1 MWRRRNERGSLG
13 WFEFRTRAGVYVLL
27 AAVPVLAVVLA
38 AGQRQVRGPG
48 LAVFLLLSV
57 AQAGVCIA
65 LLHAGLGRYLAA
77 GPPPGRWLVASAA
90 ALTAAG
96 VLAGAAAFPAFTQ
109 PPGTAFPVSMLVAML
124 FSGALILALTPLLSL
139 RALTALV
146 LVSAAAASGL
156 TASIGRAGAGPHGD
170 LLVAAA
176 LVYTF
181 IVGVGVLTCRSSAS
195 TLRIMSELDRSRT
208 AHARLSVA
216 EERLRFARDLHDVL
230 GRNLSLIAV
239 QSELAAELARRGDQ
253 DAAGQ
258 MLQVRQVAHESLR
271 EMRAVVSGYRTADL
285 GTELAGAQEV
295 LRSAGMS
302 CRVTGDAAGLPADV
316 QAALGWVVREGTT
329 NIIRHSDATA
339 CTIELAHPGF
349 PGRPARGD
357 APHGQRPRAHAG
369 RRIWRQRAG
378 RARRAAGRPG
388 RQHHHRASPQRPL
401 PAGGQ
406 PARLRRR
413 SGAARPGPARHRCQR
428 RDARAVIRVLLADD
442 ENLIRTAL
450 ASLLAIQDDLEVV
463 AQAASGDE
471 ALAMARRHRP
481 DVAVLDLQM
490 PGLDGIAVAGQLV
503 TELPACGSLIL
514 TSYGRPGHLK
524 RALAAGVRGFLPKT
538 VSAQVLADVV
548 RTVHRGGRYVDPELA
563 ADAISAGDSPLT
575 PREADVLELAAG
587 GAPVDEIARRA
598 ALTPGTVRNYLSS
611 AAAKLGAANRHEAV
625 QLARSRGWI

>member
-1 MWRRRNERGSLG
+1 MWRRWNERGSLG
-13 WFEFRTRAGVYVLL
+13 WFEWRTRAGVYVLL

-38 AGQRQVRGPG
+38 AGQRQVRVPG

-77 GPPPGRWLVASAA
+77 GPPPDRWLVASAA

-109 PPGTAFPVSMLVAML
+109 PHGTAFPVSMLVAML
-124 FSGALILALTPLLSL
+124 FSGALIVALTPLLSL
-139 RALTALV
+139 RALTGLV
-146 LVSAAAASGL
+146 VVSAAAASAL
-156 TASIGRAGAGPHGD
+156 TASVGREGTGAYGR
-170 LLVAAA
+170 LLIAASLFYA
-176 LVYTF
+176 F
-181 IVGVGVLTCRSSAS
+181 NVGIGVLTCRGSAS

-208 AHARLSVA
+208 EHARLSVA

-302 CRVTGDAAGLPADV
+302 CRVIGDAAGLPPDV

-339 CTIELAHPGF
+339 CTIELHILDSPG
-349 PGRPARGD
+349 A
-357 APHGQRPRAHAG
+357 PRAVTLSMDNDRVHTLDAG
-369 RRIWRQRAG
+369 SGGSGLAG
-378 RARRAAGRPG
+378 ARRAAGRPG
-388 RQHHHRASPQRPL
+388 RQHHDRASPQRPL

-413 SGAARPGPARHRCQR
+413 SGAAWPGPARHRCHTK
-428 RDARAVIRVLLADD
+428 DARAVIRVLLADD

-450 ASLLAIQDDLEVV
+450 ASLLAIQDDLQVV

-490 PGLDGIAVAGQLV
+490 PGLDGIAVAEQLV

-587 GAPVDEIARRA
+587 GAPVDEIAKRA

>member
-1 MWRRRNERGSLG
+1 M
-13 WFEFRTRAGVYVLL
+13 
-27 AAVPVLAVVLA
+27 
-38 AGQRQVRGPG
+38 
-48 LAVFLLLSV
+48 
-57 AQAGVCIA
+57 
-65 LLHAGLGRYLAA
+65 
-77 GPPPGRWLVASAA
+77 
-90 ALTAAG
+90 
-96 VLAGAAAFPAFTQ
+96 
-109 PPGTAFPVSMLVAML
+109 
-124 FSGALILALTPLLSL
+124 
-139 RALTALV
+139 
-146 LVSAAAASGL
+146 SAAAASGL

-170 LLVAAA
+170 FLVAAA
-176 LVYTF
+176 LVYAF
-181 IVGVGVLTCRSSAS
+181 IVGIGVLTCRSSAS

-339 CTIELAHPGF
+339 CTIELGILDSPG
-349 PGRPARGD
+349 A
-357 APHGQRPRAHAG
+357 PRAVTLRMDNDRVHTPDTGSGGSGLAG
-369 RRIWRQRAG
+369 LGERLAG
-378 RARRAAGRPG
+378 LGGSITTGHPRNGHFRLE
-388 RQHHHRASPQRPL
+388 ASL
-401 PAGGQ
+401 PAC
-406 PARLRRR
+406 
-413 SGAARPGPARHRCQR
+413 GAAPAPPGPAQAGTGVTR

-463 AQAASGDE
+463 AQAASGEE

-490 PGLDGIAVAGQLV
+490 PGLDGIAVAETLV

-587 GAPVDEIARRA
+587 GAPVDEIAKRA

>member
-1 MWRRRNERGSLG
+1 MWRRWNELGSLG
-13 WFEFRTRAGVYVLL
+13 RFELWTRASGYVLL
-27 AAVPVLAVVLA
+27 AAVPVLAVILA

-65 LLHAGLGRYLAA
+65 LLHAGRGCYLAA
-77 GPPPGRWLVASAA
+77 GPQPDRWLVASAA

-109 PPGTAFPVSMLVAML
+109 PPGAAYPLSLLVAAL
-124 FSGALILALTPLLSL
+124 FGGALTVALTPLLSL

-146 LVSAAAASGL
+146 LVSAAAASVL
-156 TASIGRAGAGPHGD
+156 TASIGRAGAGAYG
-170 LLVAAA
+170 LLLIAASWQ
-176 LVYTF
+176 YTF
-181 IVGVGVLTCRSSAS
+181 IVGIGVLTCRGSAW

-285 GTELAGAQEV
+285 GAELAGAQEV

-302 CRVTGDAAGLPADV
+302 CRVIGDAAGLPADV

-339 CTIELAHPGF
+339 CTIELHILDSPG
-349 PGRPARGD
+349 A
-357 APHGQRPRAHAG
+357 PRAVTLSMDNDRVHTP
-369 RRIWRQRAG
+369 
-378 RARRAAGRPG
+378 AAGSGGSGLAGLGERLAGLGGSITTGHPRNG
-388 RQHHHRASPQRPL
+388 HFRLEASL
-401 PAGGQ
+401 PA
-406 PARLRRR
+406 P
-413 SGAARPGPARHRCQR
+413 RHRCHR

-450 ASLLAIQDDLEVV
+450 ASLLAIQDDLQVV

-490 PGLDGIAVAGQLV
+490 PGLDGIAVAEQLV

-587 GAPVDEIARRA
+587 GAPLDEIARRA

>member
-13 WFEFRTRAGVYVLL
+13 WFEFRTRASVYVLL

-38 AGQRQVRGPG
+38 AGQRQVRVPG

-109 PPGTAFPVSMLVAML
+109 PHGTAVPVSMLVAML
-124 FSGALILALTPLLSL
+124 FSGALMLALTPLLSL

-146 LVSAAAASGL
+146 VVSAAAASGL
-156 TASIGRAGAGPHGD
+156 TASAGRAGAGDHGD
-170 LLVAAA
+170 LLIAASLFYA
-176 LVYTF
+176 F

-195 TLRIMSELDRSRT
+195 TLRIMSELDRSR
-208 AHARLSVA
+208 AEHARLSVA

-230 GRNLSLIAV
+230 GRNLSLIAI
-239 QSELAAELARRGDQ
+239 QSELAAQLARRGDQ

-302 CRVTGDAAGLPADV
+302 CRVTGDPAGLPADV

-339 CTIELAHPGF
+339 CTIELHLLDSPG
-349 PGRPARGD
+349 A
-357 APHGQRPRAHAG
+357 PRAVTLRMDNDRVHTP
-369 RRIWRQRAG
+369 
-378 RARRAAGRPG
+378 AAGSAGSGLAGLGERLAGLGGSITTGHPRNG
-388 RQHHHRASPQRPL
+388 HFRLEAS
-401 PAGGQ
+401 
-406 PARLRRR
+406 
-413 SGAARPGPARHRCQR
+413 
-428 RDARAVIRVLLADD
+428 
-442 ENLIRTAL
+442 
-450 ASLLAIQDDLEVV
+450 
-463 AQAASGDE
+463 
-471 ALAMARRHRP
+471 
-481 DVAVLDLQM
+481 
-490 PGLDGIAVAGQLV
+490 
-503 TELPACGSLIL
+503 LPACG
-514 TSYGRPGHLK
+514 
-524 RALAAGVRGFLPKT
+524 
-538 VSAQVLADVV
+538 
-548 RTVHRGGRYVDPELA
+548 
-563 ADAISAGDSPLT
+563 
-575 PREADVLELAAG
+575 
-587 GAPVDEIARRA
+587 
-598 ALTPGTVRNYLSS
+598 
-611 AAAKLGAANRHEAV
+611 AAAVPPGPG
-625 QLARSRGWI
+625 QRGTDVTPETPAP

>member
-1 MWRRRNERGSLG
+1 MWRRWNERGSLG
-13 WFEFRTRAGVYVLL
+13 WFEFRTRASVYVLL
-27 AAVPVLAVVLA
+27 AAVPVLAVVL
-38 AGQRQVRGPG
+38 GVQHQVRVPG

-77 GPPPGRWLVASAA
+77 GPPPDRWLVASAA

-96 VLAGAAAFPAFTQ
+96 VLAGAAAFPAFTL
-109 PPGTAFPVSMLVAML
+109 PSGAALPVSMLVAML
-124 FSGALILALTPLLSL
+124 FSGALMLALTPLLSL

-156 TASIGRAGAGPHGD
+156 TASVGRAGAGDHGD
-170 LLVAAA
+170 LLIAAS
-176 LVYTF
+176 LFYTF

-339 CTIELAHPGF
+339 CTIELHILDSPG
-349 PGRPARGD
+349 
-357 APHGQRPRAHAG
+357 APRTVTLSMDNDRVHT
-369 RRIWRQRAG
+369 
-378 RARRAAGRPG
+378 
-388 RQHHHRASPQRPL
+388 
-401 PAGGQ
+401 
-406 PARLRRR
+406 
-413 SGAARPGPARHRCQR
+413 
-428 RDARAVIRVLLADD
+428 RDAGSGGNGLAGLG
-442 ENLIRTAL
+442 ERL
-450 ASLLAIQDDLEVV
+450 AGLGGSITTGYPRNGHFRLE
-463 AQAASGDE
+463 AS
-471 ALAMARRHRP
+471 
-481 DVAVLDLQM
+481 
-490 PGLDGIAVAGQLV
+490 
-503 TELPACGSLIL
+503 LPACG
-514 TSYGRPGHLK
+514 
-524 RALAAGVRGFLPKT
+524 
-538 VSAQVLADVV
+538 
-548 RTVHRGGRYVDPELA
+548 
-563 ADAISAGDSPLT
+563 
-575 PREADVLELAAG
+575 
-587 GAPVDEIARRA
+587 
-598 ALTPGTVRNYLSS
+598 
-611 AAAKLGAANRHEAV
+611 AAAVPPGPGR
-625 QLARSRGWI
+625 RGTGDTAKTPAP

>member
-1 MWRRRNERGSLG
+1 MWRRWNELGSLG
-13 WFEFRTRAGVYVLL
+13 RFEVWTRASGYVLL

-65 LLHAGLGRYLAA
+65 LLHAGRGCYLAA

-109 PPGTAFPVSMLVAML
+109 PPGTAYPVSLLVAAL
-124 FSGALILALTPLLSL
+124 FGGALTVALTPLLSL

-156 TASIGRAGAGPHGD
+156 TASIGRASAGAYG
-170 LLVAAA
+170 LLLIAASWQ
-176 LVYTF
+176 YTF
-181 IVGVGVLTCRSSAS
+181 IVGIGVLTCRGSAW

-208 AHARLSVA
+208 EHARLSVA

-285 GTELAGAQEV
+285 GTELAGAQDV

-302 CRVTGDAAGLPADV
+302 CRVIGDAAGLPADV

-339 CTIELAHPGF
+339 CTIELHILDSPG
-349 PGRPARGD
+349 A
-357 APHGQRPRAHAG
+357 PRAVTLSMDNDRVHTP
-369 RRIWRQRAG
+369 
-378 RARRAAGRPG
+378 AAGSGGSGLAGLGERLAGLGGSITTGHPRNG
-388 RQHHHRASPQRPL
+388 HFRLEAS
-401 PAGGQ
+401 
-406 PARLRRR
+406 
-413 SGAARPGPARHRCQR
+413 
-428 RDARAVIRVLLADD
+428 
-442 ENLIRTAL
+442 
-450 ASLLAIQDDLEVV
+450 
-463 AQAASGDE
+463 
-471 ALAMARRHRP
+471 
-481 DVAVLDLQM
+481 
-490 PGLDGIAVAGQLV
+490 
-503 TELPACGSLIL
+503 LPACG
-514 TSYGRPGHLK
+514 
-524 RALAAGVRGFLPKT
+524 
-538 VSAQVLADVV
+538 
-548 RTVHRGGRYVDPELA
+548 
-563 ADAISAGDSPLT
+563 
-575 PREADVLELAAG
+575 
-587 GAPVDEIARRA
+587 
-598 ALTPGTVRNYLSS
+598 
-611 AAAKLGAANRHEAV
+611 AAAVPPGPG
-625 QLARSRGWI
+625 QRGTGVTAETPAP